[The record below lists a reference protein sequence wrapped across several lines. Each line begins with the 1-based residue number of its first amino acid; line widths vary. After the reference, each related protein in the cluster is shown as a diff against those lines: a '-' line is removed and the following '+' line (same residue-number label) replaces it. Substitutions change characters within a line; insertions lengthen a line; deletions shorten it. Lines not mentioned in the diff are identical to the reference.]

1 MTSVIHVFIMVF
13 RLQAAK
19 QEAMTTF
26 QDIAL
31 GGEASGRTRGAP
43 KKTTSKEGSV
53 QGPRHVTR
61 AEKARREAYEAFG
74 GVPLD
79 SLPVGRKRKM

>member
-1 MTSVIHVFIMVF
+1 MIYLLF
-13 RLQAAK
+13 RLQAAR

-31 GGEASGRTRGAP
+31 GGEARIRTRAAP
-43 KKTTSKEGSV
+43 RKTTSKEGSV
-53 QGPRHVTR
+53 QGSRHITR
-61 AEKARREAYEAFG
+61 TERARREAYEAFG

-79 SLPVGRKRKM
+79 SLPVGRKKKHVSGIH